1 MIRLITDLAIHG
13 ISCLWQAPAHSTTT
27 SFPASTTSFSNS
39 GNEEN
44 VPVQKDIEGNDM
56 RRKCPVRM
64 SAISLLSCLADNES
78 YRDMILSDCVC
89 VLITMAEISH
99 SKR

>member
-27 SFPASTTSFSNS
+27 SFSNS
-39 GNEEN
+39 IGRDN
-44 VPVQKDIEGNDM
+44 VRVQKVLEGNDM

-78 YRDMILSDCVC
+78 YKDMMLSDCVC
-89 VLITMAEISH
+89 VLITMAENCH
-99 SKR
+99 STR